1 MRRDSVHFSIGQV
14 DREREEDQ
22 MFGFILGA
30 VAGAAGYWAYQRY
43 VVGSDDDA
51 FADFETSSIDRSTTS
66 ETSGS
71 SADSPPSYSD
81 SSTGSTGSNPS
92 A

>member
-1 MRRDSVHFSIGQV
+1 
-14 DREREEDQ
+14 

-51 FADFETSSIDRSTTS
+51 FADFETSSIDRATPS
-66 ETSGS
+66 EVHGRPSDKAPGYSDPTSGA
-71 SADSPPSYSD
+71 SA
-81 SSTGSTGSNPS
+81 T
-92 A
+92 

>member
-1 MRRDSVHFSIGQV
+1 
-14 DREREEDQ
+14 

-51 FADFETSSIDRSTTS
+51 FADFETSSIDRPTPS
-66 ETSGS
+66 EVHGRPNE
-71 SADSPPSYSD
+71 SAPGYSD
-81 SSTGSTGSNPS
+81 PGTSANPT

>member
-1 MRRDSVHFSIGQV
+1 
-14 DREREEDQ
+14 

-30 VAGAAGYWAYQRY
+30 VAGVAGYRAYQRY

-51 FADFETSSIDRSTTS
+51 FADFETSSIDRPTPS
-66 ETSGS
+66 EVHGRPSD
-71 SADSPPSYSD
+71 SAPGYSD
-81 SSTGSTGSNPS
+81 PSSSGASH

>member
-1 MRRDSVHFSIGQV
+1 
-14 DREREEDQ
+14 

-51 FADFETSSIDRSTTS
+51 FADFETSSIDRPTPS
-66 ETSGS
+66 EVHGLPSE
-71 SADSPPSYSD
+71 SAPGYSD
-81 SSTGSTGSNPS
+81 PTSSGASN

>member
-1 MRRDSVHFSIGQV
+1 
-14 DREREEDQ
+14 

-51 FADFETSSIDRSTTS
+51 FADFETSSLDRPTTTDFTTRSSDTTASQGSTT
-66 ETSGS
+66 
-71 SADSPPSYSD
+71 P
-81 SSTGSTGSNPS
+81 SSTTPSSSTPS
-92 A
+92 

>member
-1 MRRDSVHFSIGQV
+1 
-14 DREREEDQ
+14 

-51 FADFETSSIDRSTTS
+51 FADFETSSIDRPTTS

-71 SADSPPSYSD
+71 ASDSTPSYSD
-81 SSTGSTGSNPS
+81 SGTGSTGGTPS

>member
-1 MRRDSVHFSIGQV
+1 
-14 DREREEDQ
+14 

-51 FADFETSSIDRSTTS
+51 FADFETSSLERPSPAEIHGRPSDPIPG
-66 ETSGS
+66 SGTGT
-71 SADSPPSYSD
+71 
-81 SSTGSTGSNPS
+81 TGSTSGGATPPS
-92 A
+92 

>member
-1 MRRDSVHFSIGQV
+1 
-14 DREREEDQ
+14 

-30 VAGAAGYWAYQRY
+30 VAGVAGYWAYQRY

-51 FADFETSSIDRSTTS
+51 FADFETSSIDRPTPS
-66 ETSGS
+66 EVHGRPSDKAPGYSEPGAGS
-71 SADSPPSYSD
+71 A
-81 SSTGSTGSNPS
+81 SN

>member
-1 MRRDSVHFSIGQV
+1 MW
-14 DREREEDQ
+14 
-22 MFGFILGA
+22 GFLVGA

-51 FADFETSSIDRSTTS
+51 FADFETSSIDRPSAS
-66 ETSGS
+66 EVHGRPTDTVPG
-71 SADSPPSYSD
+71 YSD
-81 SSTGSTGSNPS
+81 PSSSSSPS

>member
-1 MRRDSVHFSIGQV
+1 
-14 DREREEDQ
+14 

-51 FADFETSSIDRSTTS
+51 FADFETSSIDRPTPS
-66 ETSGS
+66 EVHGRP
-71 SADSPPSYSD
+71 ADSAPGYTDPS
-81 SSTGSTGSNPS
+81 SSTASN

>member
-1 MRRDSVHFSIGQV
+1 MW
-14 DREREEDQ
+14 
-22 MFGFILGA
+22 GFILGT

-51 FADFETSSIDRSTTS
+51 FADFETSSIDRPTAS
-66 ETSGS
+66 EIHGRPSDPAPGYS
-71 SADSPPSYSD
+71 EPSA
-81 SSTGSTGSNPS
+81 TANPS

>member
-1 MRRDSVHFSIGQV
+1 
-14 DREREEDQ
+14 

-51 FADFETSSIDRSTTS
+51 FADFETSSLERPSPAEIHGRPADPIPD
-66 ETSGS
+66 SGTGT
-71 SADSPPSYSD
+71 
-81 SSTGSTGSNPS
+81 TGSTSGGATPPS
-92 A
+92 

>member
-1 MRRDSVHFSIGQV
+1 ML
-14 DREREEDQ
+14 
-22 MFGFILGA
+22 GFILGA

-51 FADFETSSIDRSTTS
+51 FADFETSSIDRPTPTDVHSRPSDTTTGTS
-66 ETSGS
+66 EPGTS
-71 SADSPPSYSD
+71 A
-81 SSTGSTGSNPS
+81 NPS

>member
-1 MRRDSVHFSIGQV
+1 MHS
-14 DREREEDQ
+14 EEDH
-22 MFGFILGA
+22 MWGFLVGA

-51 FADFETSSIDRSTTS
+51 FADFETSSIDRPSPS
-66 ETSGS
+66 EVHGRPSDTVPGYSEP
-71 SADSPPSYSD
+71 SA
-81 SSTGSTGSNPS
+81 TSNPS